1 MVSPNDIATKEFK
14 RVSSGYSPEEVD
26 MFLDDIYEDYIK
38 LYEESQKKSQAPA
51 SDASVQDL
59 RKTLERTLS
68 LAETAAAQVKEAARA
83 EADSIV
89 AQAKAE
95 AEKLLS
101 DSRNQVFEMEQQL
114 ASLENR
120 YELMRT
126 RVKMLLYAEIDLIDK
141 SEISS
146 DEAKEAKA

>member
-38 LYEESQKKSQAPA
+38 LYEESQKKNQAPA
-51 SDASVQDL
+51 TDASVQDL
-59 RKTLERTLS
+59 RKTLERTLT

-114 ASLENR
+114 AGLENR

-146 DEAKEAKA
+146 DEAKEVKA

>member
-38 LYEESQKKSQAPA
+38 LYEESQKKNQAPA
-51 SDASVQDL
+51 TDASVQDL
-59 RKTLERTLS
+59 RKTLERTLT

-114 ASLENR
+114 ATLENR

-146 DEAKEAKA
+146 DEAKEVKA

>member
-38 LYEESQKKSQAPA
+38 LYEESQKKNQAPA
-51 SDASVQDL
+51 TDASVQDL
-59 RKTLERTLS
+59 RKTLERTLT

-83 EADSIV
+83 QAASIV
-89 AQAKAE
+89 AQAQAE
-95 AEKLLS
+95 AEKLPS

-114 ASLENR
+114 AALENR

-146 DEAKEAKA
+146 DEAKEVKA

>member
-26 MFLDDIYEDYIK
+26 MFLDDTYEDYIK
-38 LYEESQKKSQAPA
+38 LYEESQKKNHAPA
-51 SDASVQDL
+51 TDASVQDL
-59 RKTLERTLS
+59 RKTLERTLT

-114 ASLENR
+114 AALENR

-146 DEAKEAKA
+146 DEAKEVKA

>member
-38 LYEESQKKSQAPA
+38 LYEESQKKNQAPA
-51 SDASVQDL
+51 TDASVQDL
-59 RKTLERTLS
+59 RKTLERTLT

-101 DSRNQVFEMEQQL
+101 DSRNQVFEMEQKL
-114 ASLENR
+114 AALENR

-146 DEAKEAKA
+146 DEAKEVKA

>member
-38 LYEESQKKSQAPA
+38 LYEESQKKNQAPA
-51 SDASVQDL
+51 TDASVQDL
-59 RKTLERTLS
+59 RKTLERTLT

-114 ASLENR
+114 AALENR

-146 DEAKEAKA
+146 DEAKEVKA